1 MGIDFSPAIANHAPS
16 RERPKDIILQPKSY
30 LKLIYRCA
38 DGHISFARELRHCG
52 MKDCGQPAEI
62 ISDKDIEWL
71 YKISPNG
78 LAISEKDLHKILD
91 DKNMPQEVKEA
102 VKKVFPELKGR
113 KRFWFR

>member
-1 MGIDFSPAIANHAPS
+1 MIC
-16 RERPKDIILQPKSY
+16 
-30 LKLIYRCA
+30 RCP

-52 MKDCGQPAEI
+52 MKNCGKPAEI

-91 DKNMPQEVKEA
+91 DKNMPKEVKEV
-102 VKKVFPELKGR
+102 VKEVFPELKR
-113 KRFWFR
+113 KKRFGFV